1 MFTPINFLLVGIAAA
16 FGAWLR
22 WLIGYF
28 FYYIFPG
35 LPYGTLAVNLLG
47 GFLMGISIAYFQSVS
62 YMNEELRAI
71 INIGFL
77 GGLTTFSAF
86 TADLF
91 HLFDKDQQVIAI
103 FLMLGHVFGSL
114 TLAFLGWHLFN
125 LILK

>member
-1 MFTPINFLLVGIAAA
+1 MFTPTNFLLVGIASA
-16 FGAWLR
+16 FGAWAR
-22 WLIGYF
+22 WVIGYLCH
-28 FYYIFPG
+28 YIFPG
-35 LPYGTLAVNLLG
+35 LPYGSLAVNLLG
-47 GFLMGISIAYFQSVS
+47 GFLMGCSIAYFQSLS
-62 YMNEELRAI
+62 YMSEELKII

-91 HLFDKDQQVIAI
+91 HLFNKDQQVIAI

-114 TLAFLGWHLFN
+114 ILAFLGWHLFN

>member
-1 MFTPINFLLVGIAAA
+1 MFTPTNFLLVGIASA
-16 FGAWLR
+16 FGAWAR
-22 WLIGYF
+22 WVIGYLCH
-28 FYYIFPG
+28 YIFPG
-35 LPYGTLAVNLLG
+35 LPYGSLAVNLLG
-47 GFLMGISIAYFQSVS
+47 GFLMGCSIAYFQSLS
-62 YMNEELRAI
+62 YMSEELKII

-91 HLFDKDQQVIAI
+91 HLFNKDQQVIAI

-114 TLAFLGWHLFN
+114 ILAFLGWHLFT

>member
-1 MFTPINFLLVGIAAA
+1 MFTTTNFLLVGLASA
-16 FGAWLR
+16 FGAWFR
-22 WLIGYF
+22 WIIGYF
-28 FYYIFPG
+28 CHYIFPG
-35 LPYGTLAVNLLG
+35 FPYGALVVNLLG
-47 GFLMGISIAYFQSVS
+47 GFLMGCSIAYFQSLS
-62 YMNEELRAI
+62 YINDELKTI

-91 HLFDKDQQVIAI
+91 HLFDKDQQVTAI

-114 TLAFLGWHLFN
+114 SLAFLGWHIFN

>member
-1 MFTPINFLLVGIAAA
+1 
-16 FGAWLR
+16 
-22 WLIGYF
+22 
-28 FYYIFPG
+28 
-35 LPYGTLAVNLLG
+35 
-47 GFLMGISIAYFQSVS
+47 MGISIAYFQSVS